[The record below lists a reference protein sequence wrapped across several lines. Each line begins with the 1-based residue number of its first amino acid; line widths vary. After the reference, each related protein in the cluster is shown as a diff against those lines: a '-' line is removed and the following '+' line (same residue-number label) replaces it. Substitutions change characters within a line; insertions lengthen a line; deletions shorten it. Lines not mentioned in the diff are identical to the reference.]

1 MQRIKRCNF
10 RLPAIAVLGLLML
23 PQSLRA
29 APADRSV
36 LNQCR
41 STFAGTAFDCVCP
54 IRFLSKNFK
63 QVDVGLILTLWGYT
77 IDGHHNHD
85 FEIQRLAS
93 KYGTSRIDDV
103 MYRFHSVRVDMLRQC
118 PSDTPEDEDAY

>member
-1 MQRIKRCNF
+1 MRRINRCNF
-10 RLPAIAVLGLLML
+10 RLTAIAVLGLLML
-23 PQSLRA
+23 SQSLCA

-41 STFAGTAFDCVCP
+41 SAFAGTAFDCVCP
-54 IRFLSKNFK
+54 MRFLSKSFN
-63 QVDVGLILTLWGYT
+63 QVDVGLVLMLWGYT

-85 FEIQRLAS
+85 FEIRKLAS

-103 MYRFHSVRVDMLRQC
+103 MYRFHDIRVDMLRQC